1 MLKHFAAGLFA
12 LAALLAGIAPAA
24 ADKRVALVIGN
35 SAYENVPRLTNP
47 SNDASDV
54 AAKLKALGF
63 EVVEGID
70 LGKRDME
77 KRIRAFAEALSGADV
92 GLFYYAGHGLQVD
105 QRNFLAPIDAQLK
118 SESDLDFE
126 AVQLDLVLKN
136 MVRNAAT
143 SLVFLDACRDNP
155 LAANLAQ
162 VGRSLDVG
170 RGLAR
175 VEAAASMMI
184 VYATEP
190 GKVALDGTGRNS
202 PFTGALLRHIDTE
215 GASISDVMIAVRNDV
230 LSETSGKQRPFESA
244 SLTGQFFFKPKPEET
259 ADKAS
264 SSSDEIAVLRE
275 RLRGSRQIR
284 ARCSSRSRSSS
295 RLSRRSSPRKPRPQS
310 RQRRNRPPQTPAR
323 PAAWS
328 ALSRPRVASS
338 QPRGAAPAP
347 TETSASTALS
357 PAPSASPPEQD
368 TKVAATESKDTEEP
382 APEADKTSE
391 APLPES
397 ATREQLAQDMLV
409 ELSKLG
415 CYFGRINSDWNTRSR
430 LALDRFNRHAK
441 LDLPLDEPQQASLD
455 ALKDW
460 KGTHCPLEKAV
471 PPRIKQRPV
480 VAPKKQVPPRK
491 AVRAAPPQ
499 GAARASRAATRTAS
513 RRSWQRRNTRATA
526 RLPLVRL
533 ARTVAKS
540 SPSGRCSYS

>member
-1 MLKHFAAGLFA
+1 MEASMLKHFAAGLFG
-12 LAALLAGIAPAA
+12 LAAVLAGIAPAA
-24 ADKRVALVIGN
+24 AEKRVALVIGN
-35 SAYENVPRLTNP
+35 SAYESVPRLTNP
-47 SNDASDV
+47 SNDAADV

-105 QRNFLAPIDAQLK
+105 QRNFLAPVDALLK

-136 MVRNAAT
+136 MVRNATT
-143 SLVFLDACRDNP
+143 SIVFLDACRDNP
-155 LAANLAQ
+155 LAAKLAQ

-190 GKVALDGTGRNS
+190 GKVALDGSGRNS

-244 SLTGQFFFKPKPEET
+244 SLTGQFFFKPKPEQT
-259 ADKAS
+259 ADKS
-264 SSSDEIAVLRE
+264 SSSSEEIAVLRQE
-275 RLRGSRQIR
+275 IARLQADQGALLKSQQEQ
-284 ARCSSRSRSSS
+284 
-295 RLSRRSSPRKPRPQS
+295 LSALQKKLAEE
-310 RQRRNRPPQTPAR
+310 TKTAE
-323 PAAWS
+323 PAAAQS
-328 ALSRPRVASS
+328 AATDSGTTSRVIGVEPAKS
-338 QPRGAAPAP
+338 AAPAP
-347 TETSASTALS
+347 VETSASTPP
-357 PAPSASPPEQD
+357 PAPDAKPPED
-368 TKVAATESKDTEEP
+368 GTKVATAETKDTEEP
-382 APEADKTSE
+382 APETEKTSE

-415 CYFGRINSDWNTRSR
+415 CYFGSINGNWGTRSR

-441 LDLPLDEPQQASLD
+441 LDLPLGEPQQASLD

-460 KGTHCPLEKAV
+460 KGAHCPLEKAV

-480 VAPKKQVPPRK
+480 VTPRKQVPPRK
-491 AVRAAPPQ
+491 AVRAGPRKAPPAQ
-499 GAARASRAATRTAS
+499 IVRPRAQPREDHGSDEIRELQRAFPHAA
-513 RRSWQRRNTRATA
+513 W
-526 RLPLVRL
+526 
-533 ARTVAKS
+533 
-540 SPSGRCSYS
+540 PSQ

>member
-1 MLKHFAAGLFA
+1 MLKHFAAGLLA
-12 LAALLAGIAPAA
+12 LAALLAGIAAA
-24 ADKRVALVIGN
+24 AAEKRVALVIGN

-63 EVVEGID
+63 EVVDGID
-70 LGKRDME
+70 LDKRDME

-105 QRNFLAPIDAQLK
+105 QRNFLAPVDAQLK

-175 VEAAASMMI
+175 IETPASMMI

-215 GASISDVMIAVRNDV
+215 GASIGDVMIAVRNDV

-244 SLTGQFFFKPKPEET
+244 SLTGQFFFKPKPKET
-259 ADKAS
+259 ADKS
-264 SSSDEIAVLRE
+264 SSSSGEIAVLRE
-275 RLRGSRQIR
+275 QI
-284 ARCSSRSRSSS
+284 AKLQADQGALLKSQQEQLALLQKKLAEETKTAEPAATQSAATDSGTTS
-295 RLSRRSSPRKPRPQS
+295 RLVGVEPRKSGVEP
-310 RQRRNRPPQTPAR
+310 TKTGDEPAKE
-323 PAAWS
+323 
-328 ALSRPRVASS
+328 
-338 QPRGAAPAP
+338 AAPAP
-347 TETSASTALS
+347 SETFPSTAA
-357 PAPSASPPEQD
+357 PAPSAATPRED
-368 TKVAATESKDTEEP
+368 TKVAAAEAKDTEEP
-382 APEADKTSE
+382 APETGKTSE

-397 ATREQLAQDMLV
+397 ATREQLAQDMLA
-409 ELSKLG
+409 ELAKLG
-415 CYFGRINSDWNTRSR
+415 CYFGKINSDWNTRSR
-430 LALDRFNRHAK
+430 LALDRFNRHAR

-491 AVRAAPPQ
+491 AVRAAPRKAPPVQ
-499 GAARASRAATRTAS
+499 AARPPRQQPQDHGSDEIRELQRAF
-513 RRSWQRRNTRATA
+513 
-526 RLPLVRL
+526 
-533 ARTVAKS
+533 
-540 SPSGRCSYS
+540 PSAAWPNQ

>member
-1 MLKHFAAGLFA
+1 MEASMLKHFAASLFA
-12 LAALLAGIAPAA
+12 LAALLAGVAPAA

-47 SNDASDV
+47 SNDAADV
-54 AAKLKALGF
+54 AAKLKGLGF

-143 SLVFLDACRDNP
+143 SIVFLDACRDNP

-175 VEAAASMMI
+175 IETPASMMI

-244 SLTGQFFFKPKPEET
+244 SLTGQFFFKPKPEQT

-264 SSSDEIAVLRE
+264 SSSGELAVLRE
-275 RLRGSRQIR
+275 QI
-284 ARCSSRSRSSS
+284 AKLQADQGALLKSQQEQ
-295 RLSRRSSPRKPRPQS
+295 LSALQKKLAEETKTAEPAAPQS
-310 RQRRNRPPQTPAR
+310 AAADSGTTSRVVGVEPAK
-323 PAAWS
+323 
-328 ALSRPRVASS
+328 
-338 QPRGAAPAP
+338 GAAPAP
-347 TETSASTALS
+347 TETSASTPPS
-357 PAPSASPPEQD
+357 PAPNAAPPEQD
-368 TKVAATESKDTEEP
+368 TKVAATESKDAEEP
-382 APEADKTSE
+382 APETEKTSE

-409 ELSKLG
+409 ALSKLG
-415 CYFGRINSDWNTRSR
+415 CYFGSINGNWNTRSR
-430 LALDRFNRHAK
+430 LALDRFNRHTK

-460 KGTHCPLEKAV
+460 KGAHCPIEKAV

-491 AVRAAPPQ
+491 AVRASPPRGPSVQ
-499 GAARASRAATRTAS
+499 AVRPRAQPREDHGSDEIRELQRAFPHAA
-513 RRSWQRRNTRATA
+513 W
-526 RLPLVRL
+526 PE
-533 ARTVAKS
+533 
-540 SPSGRCSYS
+540 

>member
-1 MLKHFAAGLFA
+1 MEASMLKLFAAGLFA
-12 LAALLAGIAPAA
+12 LAALLATLGPAV

-47 SNDASDV
+47 SNDASDI
-54 AAKLKALGF
+54 AAKLRALGF

-77 KRIRAFAEALSGADV
+77 KRIRTFAESLSGADV

-105 QRNFLAPIDAQLK
+105 QRNFLAPVDAQLK

-143 SLVFLDACRDNP
+143 SIVFLDACRDNP

-202 PFTGALLRHIDTE
+202 PFTAALLRHIDTE
-215 GASISDVMIAVRNDV
+215 GASIGDVMITVRNDV
-230 LSETSGKQRPFESA
+230 LSATSGKQRPFESA
-244 SLTGQFFFKPKPEET
+244 SLTGQFFFKPAPQA
-259 ADKAS
+259 ADKS
-264 SSSDEIAVLRE
+264 SSTYDEIAALRQE
-275 RLRGSRQIR
+275 IARLQADQGALLKSQQEQLAALQKKLADETKSAEPVAQQPNATEQPGATKSGTTSRVVGVEP
-284 ARCSSRSRSSS
+284 AKSS
-295 RLSRRSSPRKPRPQS
+295 
-310 RQRRNRPPQTPAR
+310 
-323 PAAWS
+323 
-328 ALSRPRVASS
+328 
-338 QPRGAAPAP
+338 APAP
-347 TETSASTALS
+347 AETSASTPS
-357 PAPSASPPEQD
+357 PAPEEA
-368 TKVAATESKDTEEP
+368 TRLAATDGKGTGEP
-382 APEADKTSE
+382 APDSTG

-397 ATREQLAQDMLV
+397 ATRQELAQDMLA

-415 CYFGRINSDWNTRSR
+415 CYFGSINGDWGKRSR

-455 ALKDW
+455 ALKGW
-460 KGTHCPLEKAV
+460 KGSHCPLEKVA

-480 VAPKKQVPPRK
+480 VVVPKKQAPPRK
-491 AVRAAPPQ
+491 AVRAAPRKAPPVQAVRPRPQ
-499 GAARASRAATRTAS
+499 PQDHGSDEIRELQRAFPSAA
-513 RRSWQRRNTRATA
+513 WPQ
-526 RLPLVRL
+526 
-533 ARTVAKS
+533 
-540 SPSGRCSYS
+540 

>member
-1 MLKHFAAGLFA
+1 MLKHFAASLFA

-24 ADKRVALVIGN
+24 AEKRVALVIGN

-47 SNDASDV
+47 SNDAADV
-54 AAKLKALGF
+54 AAKLKGLGF

-136 MVRNAAT
+136 MVRNAST
-143 SLVFLDACRDNP
+143 SIVFLDACRDNP

-215 GASISDVMIAVRNDV
+215 GASIGDVMIAVRNDV
-230 LSETSGKQRPFESA
+230 LSETGGKQRPFESA
-244 SLTGQFFFKPKPEET
+244 SLTGQFFFKPKPKQT

-275 RLRGSRQIR
+275 QIAKLQADQGALLKSQQEQLSALQKKLAEETKTAEPAAPQSAAADSGTTSRVVGVEPAKSVRSLPPNRDFRIDSAIARAELPRPPRTAPRSPPPKARTPKSPRRKPKRPPRRRCPRAPRASSSRKTCSSSCRSSAAISAASTAIGTRARGSR
-284 ARCSSRSRSSS
+284 S
-295 RLSRRSSPRKPRPQS
+295 
-310 RQRRNRPPQTPAR
+310 T
-323 PAAWS
+323 
-328 ALSRPRVASS
+328 
-338 QPRGAAPAP
+338 
-347 TETSASTALS
+347 ASTATQS
-357 PAPSASPPEQD
+357 STFRS
-368 TKVAATESKDTEEP
+368 
-382 APEADKTSE
+382 TS
-391 APLPES
+391 
-397 ATREQLAQDMLV
+397 R
-409 ELSKLG
+409 
-415 CYFGRINSDWNTRSR
+415 
-430 LALDRFNRHAK
+430 NR
-441 LDLPLDEPQQASLD
+441 
-455 ALKDW
+455 
-460 KGTHCPLEKAV
+460 
-471 PPRIKQRPV
+471 
-480 VAPKKQVPPRK
+480 
-491 AVRAAPPQ
+491 
-499 GAARASRAATRTAS
+499 RASM
-513 RRSWQRRNTRATA
+513 
-526 RLPLVRL
+526 P
-533 ARTVAKS
+533 
-540 SPSGRCSYS
+540 

>member
-1 MLKHFAAGLFA
+1 MLKHFAAGLLA
-12 LAALLAGIAPAA
+12 LAVLLAGIAPAA
-24 ADKRVALVIGN
+24 AEKRVALVIGN

-47 SNDASDV
+47 SNDAADI

-77 KRIRAFAEALSGADV
+77 KRIRAFAEALNGADV

-105 QRNFLAPIDAQLK
+105 QRNFLAPVDAQLK

-143 SLVFLDACRDNP
+143 SIVFLDACRDNP
-155 LAANLAQ
+155 LAAQLAQ
-162 VGRSLDVG
+162 VGRSLDIG

-215 GASISDVMIAVRNDV
+215 GASIGDVMIAVRNDV
-230 LSETSGKQRPFESA
+230 LSETGGKQRPFEST
-244 SLTGQFFFKPKPEET
+244 SLTGQFFFKPKPQAT
-259 ADKAS
+259 ADKS
-264 SSSDEIAVLRE
+264 SSSSEEIAVLRE
-275 RLRGSRQIR
+275 EIAKLQADQGALLKSQQEQLS
-284 ARCSSRSRSSS
+284 ALQKKLAEETKTAEPASPQSAAKDSGTTS
-295 RLSRRSSPRKPRPQS
+295 RLIGVE
-310 RQRRNRPPQTPAR
+310 PAKSGVE
-323 PAAWS
+323 PAN
-328 ALSRPRVASS
+328 
-338 QPRGAAPAP
+338 GAAAAP
-347 TETSASTALS
+347 PKTSASTAAPASS
-357 PAPSASPPEQD
+357 PAAPEVD
-368 TKVAATESKDTEEP
+368 TKVAAAENEDTEEP

-397 ATREQLAQDMLV
+397 VTREQLAQDMLIA
-409 ELSKLG
+409 LSKLG
-415 CYFGRINSDWNTRSR
+415 CYFGSINGSWNTRAR
-430 LALDRFNRHAK
+430 LALDRFNRHAR

-480 VAPKKQVPPRK
+480 FVPKKQAPPRK
-491 AVRAAPPQ
+491 AVRAAP
-499 GAARASRAATRTAS
+499 
-513 RRSWQRRNTRATA
+513 RNAPPVQTA
-526 RLPLVRL
+526 RPPRPEPQDHGSDEIRELQRAFPHG
-533 ARTVAKS
+533 AW
-540 SPSGRCSYS
+540 PSQ

>member
-1 MLKHFAAGLFA
+1 MLKHFAASLFA

-47 SNDASDV
+47 SNDAADV

-136 MVRNAAT
+136 MVRNAST
-143 SLVFLDACRDNP
+143 SIVFLDACRDNP

-244 SLTGQFFFKPKPEET
+244 SLTGQFFFKPKPQ
-259 ADKAS
+259 ADRGQGL
-264 SSSDEIAVLRE
+264 V
-275 RLRGSRQIR
+275 RLRRDRRAPRGDRASFRRIR

-295 RLSRRSSPRKPRPQS
+295 QLSRRSSPRRPRQQS
-310 RQRRNRPPQTPAR
+310 RQPRSRPPQTPAR
-323 PAAWS
+323 PAVWS
-328 ALSRPRVASS
+328 ASSRPRVALSL
-338 QPRGAAPAP
+338 PRA
-347 TETSASTALS
+347 
-357 PAPSASPPEQD
+357 
-368 TKVAATESKDTEEP
+368 
-382 APEADKTSE
+382 
-391 APLPES
+391 
-397 ATREQLAQDMLV
+397 
-409 ELSKLG
+409 
-415 CYFGRINSDWNTRSR
+415 
-430 LALDRFNRHAK
+430 
-441 LDLPLDEPQQASLD
+441 
-455 ALKDW
+455 
-460 KGTHCPLEKAV
+460 
-471 PPRIKQRPV
+471 PPRPHRDFRIDCRHRRRRMPRR
-480 VAPKKQVPPRK
+480 PRK
-491 AVRAAPPQ
+491 HKGRRHRKQ
-499 GAARASRAATRTAS
+499 GHRRARA
-513 RRSWQRRNTRATA
+513 
-526 RLPLVRL
+526 
-533 ARTVAKS
+533 
-540 SPSGRCSYS
+540 

>member
-1 MLKHFAAGLFA
+1 MLKHFAASLFA

-47 SNDASDV
+47 SNDAADV
-54 AAKLKALGF
+54 ATKLKALGF

-136 MVRNAAT
+136 MVRNAST
-143 SLVFLDACRDNP
+143 SIVFLDACRDNP

-244 SLTGQFFFKPKPEET
+244 SLTGQFFFKPKPQAT
-259 ADKAS
+259 ADEAS
-264 SSSDEIAVLRE
+264 SGSDEIAVLRE
-275 RLRGSRQIR
+275 QI
-284 ARCSSRSRSSS
+284 AK
-295 RLSRRSSPRKPRPQS
+295 LQKDQG
-310 RQRRNRPPQTPAR
+310 
-323 PAAWS
+323 
-328 ALSRPRVASS
+328 ALLKS
-338 QPRGAAPAP
+338 Q
-347 TETSASTALS
+347 
-357 PAPSASPPEQD
+357 Q
-368 TKVAATESKDTEEP
+368 
-382 APEADKTSE
+382 
-391 APLPES
+391 
-397 ATREQLAQDMLV
+397 EQLAVLQ
-409 ELSKLG
+409 K
-415 CYFGRINSDWNTRSR
+415 R
-430 LALDRFNRHAK
+430 LEA
-441 LDLPLDEPQQASLD
+441 E
-455 ALKDW
+455 
-460 KGTHCPLEKAV
+460 
-471 PPRIKQRPV
+471 
-480 VAPKKQVPPRK
+480 
-491 AVRAAPPQ
+491 
-499 GAARASRAATRTAS
+499 TRTA
-513 RRSWQRRNTRATA
+513 
-526 RLPLVRL
+526 
-533 ARTVAKS
+533 
-540 SPSGRCSYS
+540 

>member
-1 MLKHFAAGLFA
+1 MLKHFAASLFA

-47 SNDASDV
+47 SNDAADV
-54 AAKLKALGF
+54 AAKLKGLGF

-136 MVRNAAT
+136 MVRNAST

-175 VEAAASMMI
+175 VETPASMMI

-215 GASISDVMIAVRNDV
+215 GASIGDVMIAVRNDV

-244 SLTGQFFFKPKPEET
+244 SLTGQFFFKPKPEQT

-264 SSSDEIAVLRE
+264 SSSGELAVLRE
-275 RLRGSRQIR
+275 QI
-284 ARCSSRSRSSS
+284 AKLQADQGALLKSQQEQ
-295 RLSRRSSPRKPRPQS
+295 LSALQKKLAEETKTAEPAAPQS
-310 RQRRNRPPQTPAR
+310 AAANSGTTSRVVGVEPANSGVE
-323 PAAWS
+323 PAK
-328 ALSRPRVASS
+328 
-338 QPRGAAPAP
+338 GAAPAP
-347 TETSASTALS
+347 TETSASTPPS
-357 PAPSASPPEQD
+357 PAPDAAPPEQD

-382 APEADKTSE
+382 APETEKTSE

-409 ELSKLG
+409 ALSKLG
-415 CYFGRINSDWNTRSR
+415 CYFGSINGNWNTRSR

-460 KGTHCPLEKAV
+460 KGAHCPIEKAV

-491 AVRAAPPQ
+491 AVRASPPRGPSVQ
-499 GAARASRAATRTAS
+499 AVRPRAQPREDHGSDEIRELQRAF
-513 RRSWQRRNTRATA
+513 
-526 RLPLVRL
+526 P
-533 ARTVAKS
+533 S
-540 SPSGRCSYS
+540 SAWPGQ

>member
-1 MLKHFAAGLFA
+1 M
-12 LAALLAGIAPAA
+12 
-24 ADKRVALVIGN
+24 ALVIGN

-77 KRIRAFAEALSGADV
+77 KRIRTFAAALSGADV

-136 MVRNAAT
+136 MVRNAST
-143 SLVFLDACRDNP
+143 SIVFLDACRDNP

-244 SLTGQFFFKPKPEET
+244 SLTGQFFFKPKPQAT

-264 SSSDEIAVLRE
+264 SGSDEISVLRE
-275 RLRGSRQIR
+275 QIAKLQEDQGALLKSQQEQLAALQNRLEAETKTAEPAAPQSARLRHDQPRGRSRAGKERRTCSNGDFRISSRFARTDCDTPRGRHQGRRRRGQGHRRAQAGNRKDIRGAVARERHARAARAGHARRAIEARLLFREHQRQLEHPRGSR
-284 ARCSSRSRSSS
+284 S
-295 RLSRRSSPRKPRPQS
+295 
-310 RQRRNRPPQTPAR
+310 T
-323 PAAWS
+323 
-328 ALSRPRVASS
+328 
-338 QPRGAAPAP
+338 
-347 TETSASTALS
+347 ASTATQS
-357 PAPSASPPEQD
+357 S
-368 TKVAATESKDTEEP
+368 T
-382 APEADKTSE
+382 
-391 APLPES
+391 
-397 ATREQLAQDMLV
+397 
-409 ELSKLG
+409 
-415 CYFGRINSDWNTRSR
+415 FRSISR
-430 LALDRFNRHAK
+430 NR
-441 LDLPLDEPQQASLD
+441 
-455 ALKDW
+455 
-460 KGTHCPLEKAV
+460 
-471 PPRIKQRPV
+471 
-480 VAPKKQVPPRK
+480 
-491 AVRAAPPQ
+491 
-499 GAARASRAATRTAS
+499 RASM
-513 RRSWQRRNTRATA
+513 
-526 RLPLVRL
+526 P
-533 ARTVAKS
+533 
-540 SPSGRCSYS
+540 

>member
-175 VEAAASMMI
+175 IETPASMMI

-215 GASISDVMIAVRNDV
+215 GASIGDVMIAVRNDV

-244 SLTGQFFFKPKPEET
+244 SLTGQFFFKPKPKET

-264 SSSDEIAVLRE
+264 SSSDEIAVLRQE
-275 RLRGSRQIR
+275 IARLQADQGALLKSQQEQLSALQKKLAEETKTTEPAAPQSAASRLGTTSRLVGVEPPKSGVEPAKSGVEPTKGRPRPNLRPPHRRRRRQRR
-284 ARCSSRSRSSS
+284 APRLPSRTQSSPRPKARTPKSPRRKPTRPPRRRCQRAPRASSSRKTCSSSSRSS
-295 RLSRRSSPRKPRPQS
+295 
-310 RQRRNRPPQTPAR
+310 
-323 PAAWS
+323 AA
-328 ALSRPRVASS
+328 
-338 QPRGAAPAP
+338 
-347 TETSASTALS
+347 TSAGSTAIG
-357 PAPSASPPEQD
+357 
-368 TKVAATESKDTEEP
+368 
-382 APEADKTSE
+382 
-391 APLPES
+391 
-397 ATREQLAQDMLV
+397 TR
-409 ELSKLG
+409 
-415 CYFGRINSDWNTRSR
+415 
-430 LALDRFNRHAK
+430 
-441 LDLPLDEPQQASLD
+441 
-455 ALKDW
+455 
-460 KGTHCPLEKAV
+460 
-471 PPRIKQRPV
+471 
-480 VAPKKQVPPRK
+480 
-491 AVRAAPPQ
+491 VR
-499 GAARASRAATRTAS
+499 G
-513 RRSWQRRNTRATA
+513 
-526 RLPLVRL
+526 
-533 ARTVAKS
+533 
-540 SPSGRCSYS
+540 

>member
-1 MLKHFAAGLFA
+1 MLKHFAASLFA

-47 SNDASDV
+47 SNDAADV

-136 MVRNAAT
+136 MVRNAST
-143 SLVFLDACRDNP
+143 SIVFLDACRDNP

-244 SLTGQFFFKPKPEET
+244 SLTGQFFFKPKPQAT

-264 SSSDEIAVLRE
+264 SGSDEIAVLRE
-275 RLRGSRQIR
+275 QIAKLQADQGALLKSQQEQLAAAPEAARGRDKDSR
-284 ARCSSRSRSSS
+284 AG
-295 RLSRRSSPRKPRPQS
+295 SPRS
-310 RQRRNRPPQTPAR
+310 RPPQTPAR
-323 PAAWS
+323 PAVWS
-328 ALSRPRVASS
+328 ASSRPRVALS
-338 QPRGAAPAP
+338 QPRAPPRPQPRLPHRLRHRPRRMPRRPRTAPRSPPPKARTPKSPRLKLKRPPRRRCPRAPRASSSRKTCSSSCRSSAAISA
-347 TETSASTALS
+347 ASTAIGTRARGS
-357 PAPSASPPEQD
+357 RSTAS
-368 TKVAATESKDTEEP
+368 TATQSSTFRS
-382 APEADKTSE
+382 TS
-391 APLPES
+391 
-397 ATREQLAQDMLV
+397 R
-409 ELSKLG
+409 
-415 CYFGRINSDWNTRSR
+415 
-430 LALDRFNRHAK
+430 NR
-441 LDLPLDEPQQASLD
+441 QASM
-455 ALKDW
+455 
-460 KGTHCPLEKAV
+460 P
-471 PPRIKQRPV
+471 
-480 VAPKKQVPPRK
+480 
-491 AVRAAPPQ
+491 
-499 GAARASRAATRTAS
+499 
-513 RRSWQRRNTRATA
+513 
-526 RLPLVRL
+526 
-533 ARTVAKS
+533 
-540 SPSGRCSYS
+540 